1 MATSAAVAG
10 TPEDLASSSQPVLR
24 VTALRWVIIP
34 AGGVIV
40 TALGYYLL
48 HQDSPTEALIGGALA
63 LIVGLTLSVLLW
75 RLVIFRRGLVAIH
88 QAVRSAQEGALVPIV
103 AAPVTRSV
111 LGGLA
116 DDYNLLVRDLGSLF
130 HEMEQSQL
138 WTIGERNRHDA
149 ILRSLPGVLL
159 TVDSDF
165 RVTLSNRQAEML
177 FGCVSE
183 EMLGQNLFDL
193 LCLDEAGREV
203 LRETFLYEQK
213 VRNREIV
220 LSVRDAL
227 RYFSLNVTFFKS
239 QSAGDS
245 SAAIILQD
253 ITEHKRLQEVTHQTE
268 KLVAMG
274 QLAAGVAHELN
285 TPLGSIIGY
294 TQLMIAE
301 APPFADSS
309 RQLNTIYTE
318 AKRCAR
324 IVDNL
329 LAYARRDQCAPGS
342 CKINDVVRDVVESV
356 NCCQGKR
363 YNVQVIM
370 ALEGDPEVQGEP
382 GQLDIVLANII
393 MNAVQAA
400 AKSAAEPRVLV
411 TSRVESGAAVVDVVD
426 NGPGISAAVRHRV
439 FDPFFTTKGPGAGT
453 GLGLAISQ
461 SIVTRIGGTLHC
473 DSVFQGGA
481 RFVTTLPLRVA
492 V

>member
-10 TPEDLASSSQPVLR
+10 APKGLAPSQPVLR

-34 AGGVIV
+34 AGGVFV

-48 HQDSPTEALIGGALA
+48 NQDAPNEALIGGALA
-63 LIVGLTLSVLLW
+63 LVVGLALSVLLW
-75 RLVIFRRGLVAIH
+75 RLVTFRRGLAAIH
-88 QAVRSAQEGALVPIV
+88 RAVRSAQEGELVPIT
-103 AAPVTRSV
+103 AAPVTRRV
-111 LGGLA
+111 LGKLA

-159 TVDSDF
+159 TVDGDF
-165 RVTLSNRQAEML
+165 RVTLSNRQAETL
-177 FGCVSE
+177 FSRSPE

-193 LCLDEAGREV
+193 LRLDEAGREV

-213 VRNREIV
+213 VRNREI
-220 LSVRDAL
+220 AL
-227 RYFSLNVTFFKS
+227 TIGEAVRYFTLNVTFFKS
-239 QSAGDS
+239 RSAAES
-245 SAAIILQD
+245 NAAIILQD
-253 ITEHKRLQEVTHQTE
+253 ITEHKRLQEVTHQAE

-294 TQLMIAE
+294 TQLMIAG
-301 APPFADSS
+301 ASS
-309 RQLNTIYTE
+309 AQDRSQQLNTIYTE

-342 CKINDVVRDVVESV
+342 CKINGVIRDVVDSV

-363 YNVQVIM
+363 YNVQVTM
-370 ALEGDPEVQGEP
+370 SLEGDPEVQGEP
-382 GQLDIVLANII
+382 GQLDIVLANVI

-400 AKSAAEPRVLV
+400 AKSASQPRVVV
-411 TSRVESGAAVVDVVD
+411 TGHVEGGAAVVDVVD
-426 NGPGISAAVRHRV
+426 NGPGVSAAARHRV

-461 SIVTRIGGTLHC
+461 SIVARIGGTLHC
-473 DSVFQGGA
+473 DPAFRGGA
-481 RFVTTLPLRVA
+481 RFVLTLPLREVA
-492 V
+492 